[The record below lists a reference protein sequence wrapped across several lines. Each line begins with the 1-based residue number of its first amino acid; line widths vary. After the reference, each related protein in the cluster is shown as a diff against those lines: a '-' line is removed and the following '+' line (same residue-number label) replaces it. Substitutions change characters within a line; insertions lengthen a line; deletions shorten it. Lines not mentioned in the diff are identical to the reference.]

1 MKNKIFKGKVVVT
14 EDMISSTDT
23 TISEL
28 LGLDKAIR
36 EAQIEE
42 MAKVIR
48 PILERRVDIG
58 FIPALDKPIAEELVK
73 QGYHKILPGF
83 IVVDKEYLKKELQWL
98 EQQVHKETAREIL
111 KEIDKELYDIS
122 RLYLECVTKNS
133 KDDDA
138 INNYGVMTIAHDVVV
153 RVAKQFGVEVEE

>member
-23 TISEL
+23 TLSEL

-42 MAKVIR
+42 MAKAIR
-48 PILERRVDIG
+48 PILDRRVDIG

-73 QGYHKILPGF
+73 QGYHKIPEGF

-98 EQQVHKETAREIL
+98 EQQVHKETAKKIL
-111 KEIDKELYDIS
+111 KEVAKTSGDYQWF
-122 RLYLECVTKNS
+122 KNLC
-133 KDDDA
+133 KQ
-138 INNYGVMTIAHDVVV
+138 YGV
-153 RVAKQFGVEVEE
+153 KE